1 MLHDHTNENQE
12 SSQTKHKMYGIETKS
27 NPPRAQGGK
36 GLFPMSIHI
45 QSLNNP
51 WLKTYP
57 REEKGGTRK
66 EAKEESPG
74 RGVVVLDRKSVV

>member
-1 MLHDHTNENQE
+1 
-12 SSQTKHKMYGIETKS
+12 
-27 NPPRAQGGK
+27 
-36 GLFPMSIHI
+36 MSIHV

-66 EAKEESPG
+66 EEEVAHG
-74 RGVVVLDRKSVV
+74 RGAAALFLHQGSREKRARERRGKRDIYPLLTLD

>member
-1 MLHDHTNENQE
+1 
-12 SSQTKHKMYGIETKS
+12 
-27 NPPRAQGGK
+27 
-36 GLFPMSIHI
+36 MSIHV

-66 EAKEESPG
+66 EEEVAHG
-74 RGVVVLDRKSVV
+74 RGAAALFLR